1 MRGISSLSIG
11 IKHWRRSLNSKK
23 EISRL
28 QGWKELFRLAIMFLE
43 NVGIS
48 NERWVMG
55 GGTVLMLHY
64 MHRLS
69 KDIDIFFNDPQLL
82 TLLTPRLN
90 DLVADYVSD
99 YDEQSN
105 FLKLRFSEG
114 EIDYIVAP
122 NLTGLEPVLMNV
134 EGFSVRTDRPEEIVI
149 KKIFYRTESLK
160 VRDIIDIASVVK
172 YREESLRHY
181 MAICFNKLDILE
193 KRIEL
198 IKPHFKEGLTHLE
211 IIDYNLAGVAIEIV
225 EEFLHKLITKQQFR
239 LKS

>member
-1 MRGISSLSIG
+1 MKDISSLSTGIG
-11 IKHWRRSLNSKK
+11 HWRRSLNSKK
-23 EISRL
+23 GIFKPV
-28 QGWKELFRLAIMFLE
+28 WKELFRLAVMFL
-43 NVGIS
+43 NNTGVS

-69 KDIDIFFNDPQLL
+69 KDIDIFFNDPQFL

-122 NLTGLEPVLMNV
+122 NLTGLEPLLMNV
-134 EGFSVRTDRPEEIVI
+134 EGILTRTDTPEEIVI

-160 VRDIIDIASVVK
+160 VRDVIDIASVVK
-172 YREESLRHY
+172 YRGESLRHY
-181 MAICFNKLDILE
+181 MVICSGKLEIL
-193 KRIEL
+193 KNRIEL
-198 IKPHFKEGLTHLE
+198 IKPHFKEALASLE
-211 IIDYNLAGVAIEIV
+211 IIDNDLAGSAIEIV
-225 EEFLHKLITKQQFR
+225 EEFLHKLT
-239 LKS
+239 SG